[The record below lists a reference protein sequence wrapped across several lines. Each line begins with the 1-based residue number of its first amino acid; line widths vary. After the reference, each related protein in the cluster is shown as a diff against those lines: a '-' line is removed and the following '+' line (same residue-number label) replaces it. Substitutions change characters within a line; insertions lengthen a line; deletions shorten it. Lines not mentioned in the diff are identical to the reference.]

1 MATSTLPAPSF
12 DQEPFFSWVFHT
24 TIVAGSFFV
33 FKTRKGKLQ
42 VGESLRLIKALE
54 GYGVKANLFISF
66 DEWEITTCYPVANG
80 LGKHLKEIVAR

>member
-1 MATSTLPAPSF
+1 M
-12 DQEPFFSWVFHT
+12 
-24 TIVAGSFFV
+24 
-33 FKTRKGKLQ
+33 
-42 VGESLRLIKALE
+42 RLIKALE